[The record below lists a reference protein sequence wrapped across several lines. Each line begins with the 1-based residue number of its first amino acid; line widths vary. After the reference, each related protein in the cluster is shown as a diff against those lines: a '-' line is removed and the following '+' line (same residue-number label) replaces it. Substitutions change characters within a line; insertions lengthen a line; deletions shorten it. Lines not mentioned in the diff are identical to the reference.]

1 MAFGLTVALRTF
13 IIVSKKLKLVSI
25 TWSYLLF
32 NFHLLYQNDSQ
43 LNETLVINGFYYTLL
58 FVCVLYIVLKW
69 ETLLDIFIE
78 KLLYASCNDILQ
90 VMSCKMVILDQK
102 FGTLFYNAKVGD
114 MLKIETEHLSKKLV
128 GRKTLSFNNLEL
140 LDNKVKFKA

>member
-32 NFHLLYQNDSQ
+32 NFHLLYQNDFQ

-90 VMSCKMVILDQK
+90 VMPCKMVILD
-102 FGTLFYNAKVGD
+102 
-114 MLKIETEHLSKKLV
+114 
-128 GRKTLSFNNLEL
+128 
-140 LDNKVKFKA
+140 

>member
-32 NFHLLYQNDSQ
+32 NFHLLYQNDFK
-43 LNETLVINGFYYTLL
+43 LNETLVISGFYYTLL
-58 FVCVLYIVLKW
+58 SVCVLYIVLKW

-90 VMSCKMVILDQK
+90 VMPCKMVILD
-102 FGTLFYNAKVGD
+102 
-114 MLKIETEHLSKKLV
+114 
-128 GRKTLSFNNLEL
+128 
-140 LDNKVKFKA
+140 